1 MHRLCGSGSIAC
13 AVVSLLFLGC
23 NQAPRLPSGWSGE
36 SKIQVDGSDADWNH
50 RRFLLEDVS
59 LTVSVVNDNDFLYLC
74 AVTTDR
80 QLQMRIL
87 RGGIELWI
95 DPTGGASRFFGVRVP
110 RVDPEAMQL
119 PGAGGFGG
127 RRRGGAIGGDAPSD
141 DRLDEFFSQLVG
153 PRELFLLDSPR
164 GNSVRTLPSGDN
176 PVQAQLRYRR
186 GRLVYEARVP
196 LQYTDSPSFELKP
209 GKKPVGLALRVP
221 APRMEGL
228 DEESRLRRAADGRG
242 GGIAST
248 ALGDAGD
255 RTGAAGRGTERGRR
269 RARRLESSV
278 GPLEQ
283 WVRVDLNSGL

>member
-1 MHRLCGSGSIAC
+1 MESSVVRRLSGSGSIAC
-13 AVVSLLFLGC
+13 TVLCLFFLGC

-36 SKIQVDGSDADWNH
+36 DKIHVDGSDADWND
-50 RRFLLEDVS
+50 RRFLLEEVP
-59 LTVSVVNDNDFLYLC
+59 LTVSVVNDSNFLYLC

-110 RVDPEAMQL
+110 RANPEGIEL
-119 PGAGGFGG
+119 PGGAGFGG
-127 RRRGGAIGGDAPSD
+127 NSKAPSD
-141 DRLDEFFSQLVG
+141 DHLARFFSELVG

-164 GNSVRTLPSGDN
+164 GSSVRTVFSGDN

-196 LQYTDSPSFELKP
+196 LQYSDSPSYELKP

-221 APRMEGL
+221 APRMERPG
-228 DEESRLRRAADGRG
+228 DEAQFGRGADGR

-255 RTGAAGRGTERGRR
+255 RTGAAGRGTRRDRR
-269 RARRLESSV
+269 RAGRLNPSA

-283 WVRVDLNSGL
+283 WVRVDLSSGS